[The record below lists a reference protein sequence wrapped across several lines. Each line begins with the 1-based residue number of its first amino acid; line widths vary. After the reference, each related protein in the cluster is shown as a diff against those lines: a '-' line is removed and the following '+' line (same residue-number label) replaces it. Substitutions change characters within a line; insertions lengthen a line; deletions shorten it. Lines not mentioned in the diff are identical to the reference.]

1 MEMEN
6 SMVDVLENALFG
18 EGGMVEAFVH
28 GLQARAS
35 AASGSSD
42 IPVPDDWVIWHLTWH
57 VTWRHEFLDSGMN
70 EHAMEC
76 LDVAWLWPVKWKKA
90 EFSQVHAMPSTQC

>member
-1 MEMEN
+1 MHHSLQTRVLSDPWNPDTDYEMEMEN

-18 EGGMVEAFVH
+18 EGDMVEAFVR

-42 IPVPDDWVIWHLTWH
+42 TPVPDD
-57 VTWRHEFLDSGMN
+57 
-70 EHAMEC
+70 
-76 LDVAWLWPVKWKKA
+76 
-90 EFSQVHAMPSTQC
+90 

>member
-1 MEMEN
+1 MHHSLQTRVLSDPWNPDTDYEMEMEN

-18 EGGMVEAFVH
+18 EGDMVEAFVH

-42 IPVPDDWVIWHLTWH
+42 IPVPDD
-57 VTWRHEFLDSGMN
+57 
-70 EHAMEC
+70 
-76 LDVAWLWPVKWKKA
+76 
-90 EFSQVHAMPSTQC
+90 